1 MGVATVELSNGKTYA
16 LNERVSMLDAALAA
30 GLVLEH
36 SCKTGRCSSCK
47 ARVLRGTTSPLRA
60 EEGLSAEDI
69 AEGYVL
75 TCVRTAETD
84 VALDIDDL
92 GEVADYPA
100 RTWPA
105 RIQSLDRVADDV
117 VRVVLRLP
125 PTANLRYLAGQYVD
139 VIGPGGLRRAY
150 SIANAPAGGNAPIE
164 LHVRAV
170 PGGAM
175 SRYWFDTAKV
185 NDLLRLHGPLGTF
198 FLREAEGDDLVFL
211 ATGTGIAPVKA
222 MLEGLVQRTG
232 VGAGAPRSIRVYW
245 GCRGPHEHYWR
256 PGDGLPSMQFLPVAS
271 RPAADWP
278 GLRGHVQD
286 VFLAS
291 KPDLARTWVYACG
304 SNEMI
309 ASAQRQLEA
318 AGLPGK
324 RFHSDAFVCSS

>member
-1 MGVATVELSNGKTYA
+1 MPTVELSNGKTYA

-47 ARVLRGTTSPLRA
+47 ARVVRGATTALRP
-60 EEGLSAEDI
+60 EEGLTAHDI

-75 TCVRTAETD
+75 TCVRTAESD
-84 VALDIDDL
+84 VALNIDDL

-105 RIQSLDRVADDV
+105 RIQSLEREADDV
-117 VRVVLRLP
+117 MRVVLRLP
-125 PTANLRYLAGQYVD
+125 PTAHLRYLAGQYVD

-150 SIANAPAGGNAPIE
+150 SIANAPARGNAPIE

-170 PGGAM
+170 TGGAM
-175 SRYWFDTAKV
+175 SQYWFETAKV

-222 MLEGLVQRTG
+222 MLEGLAQR
-232 VGAGAPRSIRVYW
+232 AGASTPRSIRVYW
-245 GCRGPHEHYWR
+245 GCRRPQEHYWR
-256 PGDGLPSMQFLPVAS
+256 PGDGLPAMEFLPVAS
-271 RPAADWP
+271 RPPADWP

-286 VFLAS
+286 VFLAG

-318 AGLPGK
+318 AGLPSK